1 MVNLISAKAT
11 TFYADFSGQQV
22 TARRNFAEFCHM
34 LRAAFDEA
42 DASKFLWGTDNP
54 ILEAVI
60 PMKDWLNM
68 IKELPDNAP
77 DGIKFTKE
85 EIDAV
90 LGENAA
96 KIFGFKS

>member
-1 MVNLISAKAT
+1 
-11 TFYADFSGQQV
+11 
-22 TARRNFAEFCHM
+22 
-34 LRAAFDEA
+34 
-42 DASKFLWGTDNP
+42 
-54 ILEAVI
+54 
-60 PMKDWLNM
+60 MKDWLNM
-68 IKELPDNAP
+68 IKELPENAP

>member
-1 MVNLISAKAT
+1 
-11 TFYADFSGQQV
+11 
-22 TARRNFAEFCHM
+22 M

-54 ILEAVI
+54 VLEAVI

-68 IKELPDNAP
+68 IKELPGNAP

-90 LGENAA
+90 LGETPRKSLVLKA
-96 KIFGFKS
+96 KKGGEMAIKTYDEFFNRIKKMRKIST